1 MEIERKAVPTMVS
14 VDDAKKLALALNGF
28 NAAMNNDKYAPYN
41 LQHKKDIR
49 RYGKELMRA
58 QEATG
63 IVFYSTGAINR
74 VIIIARDEME
84 DAI

>member
-1 MEIERKAVPTMVS
+1 MEIERNAVPQMVS
-14 VDDAKKLALALNGF
+14 VDDARKLAMALNGF
-28 NAAMNNDKYAPYN
+28 NAAMNSDKYSPYN

-63 IVFYSTGAINR
+63 ISFYSTGAINR
-74 VIIIARDEME
+74 VIMIAREEME